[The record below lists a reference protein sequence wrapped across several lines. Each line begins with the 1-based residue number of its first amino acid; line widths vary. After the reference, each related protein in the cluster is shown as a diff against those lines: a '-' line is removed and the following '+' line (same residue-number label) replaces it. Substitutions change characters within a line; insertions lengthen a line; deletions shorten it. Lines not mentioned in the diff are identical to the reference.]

1 MDRGIFLLEVSRE
14 VRHLPGLHKVVHEH
28 SYGHG
33 SDTSRDWGYEGA
45 SLYGCLEID
54 ISDNP
59 ARDFVASVGVPR
71 QPVAFLHI
79 HWFLTLNLVDANID
93 SYGAFL
99 EPVTFEKVGAADGRD
114 ENVGLSDIVLDVW
127 SFRVTDRNCGIHL
140 VQKESQRH
148 PNYV

>member
-1 MDRGIFLLEVSRE
+1 MDRAIFLLEVPRE

-45 SLYGCLEID
+45 SLYSCLEID

-59 ARDFVASVGVPR
+59 SRNFVASVGVSR
-71 QPVAFLHI
+71 QPVAFLDI
-79 HWFLTLNLVDANID
+79 HGFLTEDLVDANID
-93 SYGAFL
+93 SYCAFL
-99 EPVTFEKVGAADGRD
+99 QPFTFEKVGATDGRD

-127 SFRVTDRNCGIHL
+127 SFRVADRNCGIHL

-148 PNYV
+148 SDYV

>member
-1 MDRGIFLLEVSRE
+1 MDRAIFLLEVPRE

-45 SLYGCLEID
+45 SLYSCLEID
-54 ISDNP
+54 ITDNP

-71 QPVAFLHI
+71 QPVAFLDI
-79 HWFLTLNLVDANID
+79 HRLLTEDFVDANIN

-99 EPVTFEKVGAADGRD
+99 EPGPFEKIGAADGRD
-114 ENVGLSDIVLDVW
+114 EYVSLSDIFLDVW

-148 PNYV
+148 SDYV